1 MAIKV
6 EVGDKVRPGQDLLI
20 IEAMKMENIVL
31 AEREGVVAELL
42 VQVGENVSAKQEL
55 VRIET

>member
-1 MAIKV
+1 
-6 EVGDKVRPGQDLLI
+6 
-20 IEAMKMENIVL
+20 MKMENIVL